1 MLRILMGRAGSGK
14 TTAVLNRLCQA
25 AQERP
30 QVLMTPEQ
38 QSHEAERALCKV
50 GGPGISLRAEVLSF
64 SRLANRVFQAAG
76 GLGLEELDGGGR
88 LLLMYRAVQETAQQ
102 LKVYGRPSK
111 RPAFLQSLLA
121 TVDELKSCR
130 VSPEQLIRAG
140 EEAEGP
146 GGDKLTDLGLIC
158 GAYEA
163 LVAQT
168 ALDPRDRLTRAA
180 DKLTRCPWA
189 RGKDLWLDG
198 FTDFTPQQ
206 QEVLRHLLRQAN
218 QVTVPLTCDHLE
230 EDEGGTGIFSPA
242 RLTAARLLRLAA
254 GEGISCEVEHLV
266 SDYSTKP
273 DALKHLEQ
281 ALFGHED
288 IRPVPQAGAVE
299 LFRASSPRAEVE
311 WAAARTLR
319 LARDSG
325 LRFRDIGV
333 VARNYGAYRDLIE
346 SIFPRFGIP
355 VFSSAMSDI
364 LEKPVLALVTAA
376 LDTVAGNYAYDDV
389 FRYLKTGLTDLPQED
404 RDLLENYVLEWDIR
418 GSAWTQDRP
427 WAWHPRG
434 YGFPWE
440 EADRTLA
447 ERLDAARRDVAK
459 PLEELRRNA
468 NKTGRGQ
475 AIALYTFLEE
485 IGLPERLAQRVEEL
499 NRDVQEK
506 LQAVQNV
513 FDNVSGGLTALGDKL
528 GRYQD
533 AIQSTGTTLGGAIQL
548 SATLRGDLGKLSD
561 DVERIVTS
569 DGFRRF
575 LDVLENNPEELAGY
589 LSDPIAMETVPV
601 YEITTYGSAMAPY
614 YIMLALFV
622 GSLLTATMIHVNAPI
637 PPLPLLRPWQRF
649 FGRYQLFFLVGMVQA
664 LVTGLGCVYYI
675 GMQCLH
681 PGLFLLACCVCS
693 LNFTMMNF
701 ALVYALDNIGMALS
715 VIIMVIQVAGSGG
728 SYPIDVLPEVFQKLY
743 VLMPFHYG
751 MDMIRETIAGRYENV
766 YWTNLA
772 VMAGMCVLFAAL
784 GMLLYYPAR
793 PLNRL
798 IARSKEKSGIM

>member
-25 AQERP
+25 AGERS

-38 QSHEAERALCKV
+38 QSHEAERALCKA

-76 GLGLEELDGGGR
+76 GLGQEELDGGGR

-146 GGDKLTDLGLIC
+146 SGDKLTDLGLIC

-180 DKLTRCPWA
+180 DKLTHCAWA
-189 RGKDLWLDG
+189 EGKDLWLDG

-206 QEVLRHLLRQAN
+206 QEVLRHLLRQAH
-218 QVTVPLTCDHLE
+218 QVTVTLTCDHLE

-254 GEGISCEVEHLV
+254 SEGISCEVEHLV
-266 SDYSTKP
+266 SDYSPKP
-273 DALKHLEQ
+273 DSLKHLER
-281 ALFGHED
+281 ALFGHEEVQP
-288 IRPVPQAGAVE
+288 IPQAGAVE

-311 WAAARTLR
+311 WAAARTLG
-319 LARDSG
+319 LARDQG

-418 GSAWTQDRP
+418 GGAWTQDKP

-440 EADRTLA
+440 EADRALV
-447 ERLDAARRDVAK
+447 ERLDAARRTVAK
-459 PLEELRRNA
+459 PLETLRRNTI
-468 NKTGRGQ
+468 KTGRGQ
-475 AIALYTFLEE
+475 AIAL
-485 IGLPERLAQRVEEL
+485 
-499 NRDVQEK
+499 
-506 LQAVQNV
+506 
-513 FDNVSGGLTALGDKL
+513 
-528 GRYQD
+528 
-533 AIQSTGTTLGGAIQL
+533 
-548 SATLRGDLGKLSD
+548 
-561 DVERIVTS
+561 
-569 DGFRRF
+569 
-575 LDVLENNPEELAGY
+575 
-589 LSDPIAMETVPV
+589 
-601 YEITTYGSAMAPY
+601 
-614 YIMLALFV
+614 
-622 GSLLTATMIHVNAPI
+622 
-637 PPLPLLRPWQRF
+637 
-649 FGRYQLFFLVGMVQA
+649 
-664 LVTGLGCVYYI
+664 
-675 GMQCLH
+675 
-681 PGLFLLACCVCS
+681 
-693 LNFTMMNF
+693 
-701 ALVYALDNIGMALS
+701 
-715 VIIMVIQVAGSGG
+715 
-728 SYPIDVLPEVFQKLY
+728 
-743 VLMPFHYG
+743 
-751 MDMIRETIAGRYENV
+751 
-766 YWTNLA
+766 
-772 VMAGMCVLFAAL
+772 
-784 GMLLYYPAR
+784 
-793 PLNRL
+793 
-798 IARSKEKSGIM
+798 